1 MAVPPSIIITEAQPA
16 QCRGIGRKCK
26 GTRHG
31 ASTGSIPQRLGS
43 KGILADTSSLGHCSH
58 AAKTPPEN
66 VRIKIYRSHHYLL
79 FGWSSDMTVTSLSKF
94 SLDLV
99 QSWGIRVTPECLS
112 VRKLG
117 TFLAFSSL
125 ASQYLPRPDMHRPVP
140 CQDQLAQ
147 LEVKQGQGKFAIQTF
162 HEIHAIPCSFRA
174 HKFTSE

>member
-16 QCRGIGRKCK
+16 QCRGIRRKCK

-43 KGILADTSSLGHCSH
+43 KGILAGTSCSR

-66 VRIKIYRSHHYLL
+66 VRIKINRSHHYLL
-79 FGWSSDMTVTSLSKF
+79 FGGSSDMTVTSLSKF

-99 QSWGIRVTPECLS
+99 QSWGIRVTPEWLS

-162 HEIHAIPCSFRA
+162 HEIHAMPCSFRV